1 MSVFR
6 RHPPRHDRPP
16 PVAGPEHDH
25 DHLDAILAVATDL
38 VTTVDRAGRLVYANP
53 AAEAFF
59 GVGRPESSD
68 RWGAPPRW
76 AVQRYQDEIRPALRS
91 TGRWEGE
98 LALTRDGDEIPVAC
112 VLVAHRGED
121 GRIDRVSAITR
132 DLSETRRR
140 EASLQ
145 HHFTHDELTGL
156 PNRTL
161 LMDRLGVALARSPR
175 LHTGVAV
182 LCCDLDRFKVVNE
195 GLGAEGADEVL
206 LQVTERL
213 AESVRP
219 GDTVARF
226 GGDEFVLLCSDL
238 TSPRDAV
245 VLSERIQE
253 GVRAPIAVGGTE
265 LVVTL
270 SIGIAYD
277 ETGQSRPEALVRDA
291 DAAMYRA
298 KAGGRDRT
306 EVFDDALRHRA
317 LDRLDTESG
326 LRRAVD
332 DGRLVVHYQPV
343 IELRDDRV
351 SGFEALM
358 RWEHPERGMLAPA
371 EFMEVA
377 EETGLIVPLG
387 RHVFAEACRQ
397 TVAWQQGSAGA
408 DLGVYVNFSA
418 AQLRHTTVVED
429 VALVLDDTGIDP
441 TCVQVEVTEHVLL
454 DEEDVAVSQI
464 SALKDLGVKIVIDD
478 FGTGYSSLAYLRRFP
493 VDLLKVD
500 RSFVAGVNRGTG
512 DEAIVRGVID
522 LAHRLGLVAVA
533 EGVEFADQVRTLR
546 ELGCER
552 AQGYFLGRPATGPT
566 QTAFLATRT
575 PGRRLDLRDPVA
587 HPGAGAA

>member
-6 RHPPRHDRPP
+6 RHAPRHNRPP
-16 PVAGPEHDH
+16 PVADDVPGA
-25 DHLDAILAVATDL
+25 DHLEAILAVATDL

-53 AAEAFF
+53 AAAGFF
-59 GVGRPESSD
+59 GIGGDPPED
-68 RWGAPPRW
+68 VWGPPPRW
-76 AVQRYQDEIRPALRS
+76 AVERYQNEIQPALRAQ
-91 TGRWEGE
+91 GRWEGE
-98 LALTRDGDEIPVAC
+98 LALTRRGDEIPIAC
-112 VLVAHRGED
+112 VLVAHRGAD
-121 GRIDRVSAITR
+121 GRIDRISAITR
-132 DLSETRRR
+132 DLSESRRR

-156 PNRTL
+156 PNRTM

-175 LHTGVAV
+175 LATGVAV

-195 GLGAEGADEVL
+195 GLGADAADQVL
-206 LQVTERL
+206 VQVAERL
-213 AESVRP
+213 ADSVRP

-226 GGDEFVLLCSDL
+226 GSDEFVLLCSDL
-238 TSPRDAV
+238 ASPRDAV
-245 VLSERIQE
+245 VLSERVQDA
-253 GVRAPIAVGGTE
+253 VRAPIVVGDNE

-277 ETGQSRPEALVRDA
+277 ELGVSRPEALVRDA

-298 KAGGRDRT
+298 KSSGRDRA

-317 LDRLDTESG
+317 MERLDTESG

-332 DGRLVVHYQPV
+332 EGRLVVHYQPV
-343 IELRDDRV
+343 IDLRDDRV

-358 RWEHPERGMLAPA
+358 RWEHPERGLLAPA

-387 RHVFAEACRQ
+387 RHLFAEACQQ
-397 TVAWQQGSAGA
+397 TVTWQQGSASD

-418 AQLRHTTVVED
+418 AQLRHATVVQD

-441 TCVQVEVTEHVLL
+441 ACVQVEVTEHVLL
-454 DEEDVAVSQI
+454 DDEDVAVSQVA
-464 SALKDLGVKIVIDD
+464 ALRDLGVKIVIDD

-500 RSFVAGVNRGTG
+500 RSFVAGVNGGSG
-512 DEAIVRGVID
+512 DAAIVRGVID
-522 LAHRLGLVAVA
+522 LAHRLGLTAVA
-533 EGVEFADQVRTLR
+533 EGVESNDQVETLR
-546 ELGCER
+546 DLGCER
-552 AQGYFLGRPATGPT
+552 AQGYLLGRPAAGPT
-566 QTAFLATRT
+566 QTAFLAAQST
-575 PGRRLDLRDPVA
+575 PGRRSPTDI
-587 HPGAGAA
+587 PGAGAA

>member
-6 RHPPRHDRPP
+6 RPAPRHSRPP
-16 PVAGPEHDH
+16 AVADLAPHR
-25 DHLDAILAVATDL
+25 DHLEAILAAATDL
-38 VTTVDRAGRLVYANP
+38 VTTVDRVGRLVYANP
-53 AAEAFF
+53 AATAFF
-59 GVGRPESSD
+59 GIGTDGVD
-68 RWGAPPRW
+68 VWGGPPRW
-76 AVQRYQDEIRPALRS
+76 AVERYQNEIQPALRS
-91 TGRWEGE
+91 QGRWEGE
-98 LALTRDGDEIPVAC
+98 LALTRHGEEIPVFSI
-112 VLVAHRGED
+112 LVAHRGLD
-121 GRIDRVSAITR
+121 GRIESISAITR

-161 LMDRLGVALARSPR
+161 LMDRLGVALARSAR
-175 LHTGVAV
+175 LTTGVAV

-206 LQVTERL
+206 LQVAERL
-213 AESVRP
+213 TESVRP

-226 GGDEFVLLCSDL
+226 GSDEFVLLCSDL

-253 GVRAPIAVGGTE
+253 AVRAPITVGDNE

-277 ETGQSRPEALVRDA
+277 ETGVGRSEALVRDA

-298 KAGGRDRT
+298 KSSGRDRA

-332 DGRLVVHYQPV
+332 EGRLVVHYQPV
-343 IELRDDRV
+343 IDLRDDRV

-358 RWEHPERGMLAPA
+358 RWEHPERGLLAPA

-387 RHVFAEACRQ
+387 RHLFAEACQQ
-397 TVAWQQGSAGA
+397 TVAWQRGPGGEQ
-408 DLGVYVNFSA
+408 LGVYVNFSA
-418 AQLRHTTVVED
+418 AQLRHESVVQD
-429 VALVLDDTGIDP
+429 VAVVIDDTGIDP
-441 TCVQVEVTEHVLL
+441 ACVQVEVTEHVLL
-454 DEEDVAVSQI
+454 DDEDVAVSQI
-464 SALKDLGVKIVIDD
+464 AALKDLGVKIVIDD

-500 RSFVAGVNRGTG
+500 RSFVSGVNGGTG
-512 DEAIVRGVID
+512 DAAIVRGVID
-522 LAHRLGLVAVA
+522 LAHRLGLAAVA
-533 EGVEFADQVRTLR
+533 EGVESADQVATLR
-546 ELGCER
+546 DLGCER
-552 AQGYFLGRPATGPT
+552 AQGYLLGRPATGPT
-566 QTAFLATRT
+566 QTAFLAAQAT
-575 PGRRLDLRDPVA
+575 PGRRAGPTGL
-587 HPGAGAA
+587 PGAGAA

>member
-1 MSVFR
+1 MPAFR
-6 RHPPRHDRPP
+6 RHAPRHNRPP
-16 PVAGPEHDH
+16 PVADDAPDH
-25 DHLDAILAVATDL
+25 DHLEAILAVATDL
-38 VTTVDRAGRLVYANP
+38 VTTVDRAGQLVYANP
-53 AAEAFF
+53 AATSFF
-59 GVGRPESSD
+59 GIGDETASTV
-68 RWGAPPRW
+68 WGPPPRW
-76 AVQRYQDEIRPALRS
+76 AVERYQNEIQPALRS
-91 TGRWEGE
+91 RGRWEGE
-98 LALTRDGDEIPVAC
+98 LALTRHGGEIPVFC
-112 VLVAHRGED
+112 VLVAHRGPD
-121 GRIDRVSAITR
+121 GRIERVSSITR
-132 DLSETRRR
+132 DLSEARRR

-161 LMDRLGVALARSPR
+161 LMDRLGVALARSAR
-175 LHTGVAV
+175 LTTGVAV

-206 LQVTERL
+206 LRVAERL
-213 AESVRP
+213 VESVRP

-226 GGDEFVLLCSDL
+226 GSDEFVLLCSDL

-253 GVRAPIAVGGTE
+253 AVRAPITVGDNE

-277 ETGQSRPEALVRDA
+277 ETGVSRSDALVRDA

-298 KAGGRDRT
+298 KTSGRDRA

-332 DGRLVVHYQPV
+332 EGRLVVHYQPV
-343 IELRDDRV
+343 IDLRDDRV

-358 RWEHPERGMLAPA
+358 RWEHPERGLLAPA

-387 RHVFAEACRQ
+387 RHLFAEACQQ
-397 TVAWQQGSAGA
+397 TVAWQQGPGGEA
-408 DLGVYVNFSA
+408 LGVYVNFSA
-418 AQLRHTTVVED
+418 AQLRHDAVVQD
-429 VALVLDDTGIDP
+429 VAVVIDDTGIDP
-441 TCVQVEVTEHVLL
+441 ACVQVEVTEHVLL
-454 DEEDVAVSQI
+454 DDEDVAVRQI
-464 SALKDLGVKIVIDD
+464 AALRDLGVKIVIDD

-500 RSFVAGVNRGTG
+500 RSFVSGVNGGTG
-512 DEAIVRGVID
+512 DAAIVRGVID
-522 LAHRLGLVAVA
+522 LAHRLGLTAVA
-533 EGVEFADQVRTLR
+533 EGVESADQVATLR
-546 ELGCER
+546 DLGCER
-552 AQGYFLGRPATGPT
+552 AQGFLLGRPAAGPT
-566 QTAFLATRT
+566 QTAFLAAQAT
-575 PGRRLDLRDPVA
+575 PGRRAGPTGL
-587 HPGAGAA
+587 PGAGAA